1 MVIIIVLYYRDGD
14 EWVRLLASVLGSF
27 PNDQEITLD
36 DDSNANDILLRL
48 SEICKT
54 LCFILLVSL
63 FCLVNDSTSLYSA
76 PEELSYLNQTVLD
89 HYIKYN
95 TSKTQHFNLLQ
106 RPKTSSQLRNDVL
119 HRGTTTF
126 IIIII
131 IHFS

>member
-54 LCFILLVSL
+54 LCFV
-63 FCLVNDSTSLYSA
+63 LY
-76 PEELSYLNQTVLD
+76 YWC
-89 HYIKYN
+89 HY
-95 TSKTQHFNLLQ
+95 F
-106 RPKTSSQLRNDVL
+106 V
-119 HRGTTTF
+119 
-126 IIIII
+126 
-131 IHFS
+131 

>member
-1 MVIIIVLYYRDGD
+1 MWLLLYYRDGD

-54 LCFILLVSL
+54 YYCMVSL

-131 IHFS
+131 IHNS